1 MEELQYTVGQLAEL
15 CGTTVRTIQYYDN
28 IGLLA
33 SQRYGGSNKRTYRER
48 DLVKLQQILFYKS
61 LGFNLKEIQEQC
73 LAYEDKGDL
82 KRILQRQS
90 SLLFTKEMEFRSD
103 RSFIDAMVSCMENS
117 DSINVETIMKLTL
130 NKRKHLLLDYIDMN
144 LPTEAKAIFELNIIN
159 DQAAIQVYWQWKGL
173 TLEAY
178 MLMINGIHPVSD
190 AGYSLGKRWDSFVRY
205 ATKEKQ
211 EMREAYR
218 ISYEEKEHWPEEDRF
233 LTEYCEHFIEEA
245 HRHFLGSGER
255 KNEEEK

>member
-48 DLVKLQQILFYKS
+48 DLVKLQQILFYKG

-144 LPTEAKAIFELNIIN
+144 LPTEAKVIFELNIIN

-190 AGYSLGKRWDSFVRY
+190 AGYSLGKRWDSFVRH

-233 LTEYCEHFIEEA
+233 LTEYCGHFIEEA
-245 HRHFLGSGER
+245 HRHFLESEAER
-255 KNEEEK
+255 A

>member
-28 IGLLA
+28 IGLLT
-33 SQRYGGSNKRTYRER
+33 SQRCGGSNKRTYRER
-48 DLVKLQQILFYKS
+48 DLVKLQQILFYKG

-90 SLLFTKEMEFRSD
+90 NLLFTKEMEFRSD
-103 RSFIDAMVSCMENS
+103 RAFIDAMVSCMENS

-130 NKRKHLLLDYIDMN
+130 NKRKHLLLDYINMN
-144 LPTEAKAIFELNIIN
+144 LPTEAKAIFEQNILS
-159 DQAAIQVYWQWKGL
+159 DQAAIQIYWLWKGL
-173 TLEAY
+173 ALEAY

-190 AGYSLGKRWDSFVRY
+190 AGYSLGKRWDSFVRH

-233 LTEYCEHFIEEA
+233 LTEYCKHFIEEA
-245 HRHFLGSGER
+245 HRHFLESEAER
-255 KNEEEK
+255 A